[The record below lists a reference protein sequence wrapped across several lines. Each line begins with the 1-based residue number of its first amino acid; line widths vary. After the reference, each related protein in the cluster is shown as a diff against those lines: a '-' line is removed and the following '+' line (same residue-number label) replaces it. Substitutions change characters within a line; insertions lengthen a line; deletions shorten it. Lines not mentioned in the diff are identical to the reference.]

1 MQVKMIFPGGELN
14 VGGAQAPVPAP
25 HVEDEAG
32 RLRSG
37 LQARGVG
44 REGDGKGYR
53 WRAETLTP
61 FPPHVSTFFQPDKR
75 HILTVVPST
84 LHFDSIPEPLNH

>member
-25 HVEDEAG
+25 HVEYEAG

-37 LQARGVG
+37 LQARG
-44 REGDGKGYR
+44 
-53 WRAETLTP
+53 WAEKEMERGTGGGVRPSRPSVPTSQLSSNQISATSLLLYLPPCTL
-61 FPPHVSTFFQPDKR
+61 
-75 HILTVVPST
+75 
-84 LHFDSIPEPLNH
+84 IPYLSL